1 MRERIAYRR
10 LYAAED
16 LGNGFG
22 PLAARFSPRL
32 DMTEPAASTYVRT
45 SRRWAGEILKELKS
59 AGVRTSGIT
68 PLCGAASA
76 PRGIR
81 ACESVASGDTS
92 PAFSCVLQAIRGG
105 AASREADIGQTVP
118 FCPMPGCSP
127 PKVVTLGGCRGPSCS
142 KVLTFPWRG
151 VSLAISG
158 IEAMQGSASVLIE
171 RGFLER

>member
-118 FCPMPGCSP
+118 FCPM
-127 PKVVTLGGCRGPSCS
+127 
-142 KVLTFPWRG
+142 
-151 VSLAISG
+151 
-158 IEAMQGSASVLIE
+158 SAAQPATCLPRRHVAA
-171 RGFLER
+171 R

>member
-32 DMTEPAASTYVRT
+32 DMTDPAASTYVRT

-105 AASREADIGQTVP
+105 AASREADIGQTVL
-118 FCPMPGCSP
+118 FCPMRPAPLFRQP
-127 PKVVTLGGCRGPSCS
+127 PFKGLNFLPRTLRG
-142 KVLTFPWRG
+142 R
-151 VSLAISG
+151 
-158 IEAMQGSASVLIE
+158 
-171 RGFLER
+171 RFLRARIA

>member
-118 FCPMPGCSP
+118 LCPMRTGATVP
-127 PKVVTLGGCRGPSCS
+127 PAARTRFAHRTTMRRSRGQ
-142 KVLTFPWRG
+142 G
-151 VSLAISG
+151 VRLQSRTPRRSLPIRAH
-158 IEAMQGSASVLIE
+158 AAASHTGTAV
-171 RGFLER
+171 